1 MPTAC
6 LNVTVSSS
14 RFCTP
19 GWSSFSAAWA
29 ADAHPTQSHQRSFS
43 ISCWSVTHP
52 TYPQESNLARIAC
65 WCNNWALL
73 RPNPHPR
80 SAALLSLADSDPLRH
95 LQCAPGDPSK
105 VQEAETTQW
114 CALGVRT
121 VASGVPLGASDV
133 AEPVASIFACLC
145 PSCPSQLFPF

>member
-1 MPTAC
+1 MSLCRHHDFVRLGGLLLALLGRRTHTPRSPISVHSASHAGLSLTRHIRKNQIRLAC
-6 LNVTVSSS
+6 L
-14 RFCTP
+14 
-19 GWSSFSAAWA
+19 
-29 ADAHPTQSHQRSFS
+29 
-43 ISCWSVTHP
+43 
-52 TYPQESNLARIAC
+52 L
-65 WCNNWALL
+65 ALL

-80 SAALLSLADSDPLRH
+80 SAASLSLADSDPLRH

-105 VQEAETTQW
+105 VQEAETTHW

-145 PSCPSQLFPF
+145 PPSCSHSRHSSC